1 MTRMLLLMFEGSFSR
16 DDVAWVCSNVA
27 QNFSTEGTSHEVVCD
42 VARLSRPD
50 AVVVDGLARLQLAAR
65 RSGSQVVLRGAS
77 QHLQSL
83 LGLTGLSDV
92 VPVRPAP
99 AQGSGVEV
107 VREAEQLEQAGV
119 EEVRDPDDPPL

>member
-1 MTRMLLLMFEGSFSR
+1 VTRMLLLVFEGSFSR
-16 DDVAWVCSNVA
+16 ADVAWVCSNVA
-27 QNFSTEGTSHEVVCD
+27 SNFSAEGTSHEVVCD
-42 VARLSRPD
+42 VARLTRPD

-65 RSGSQVVLRGAS
+65 RSGSRVVLRGAS

-83 LGLTGLSDV
+83 LALTGLTDV
-92 VPVRPAP
+92 VPLCPVP

-107 VREAEQLEQAGV
+107 VREAEQLEQRGV